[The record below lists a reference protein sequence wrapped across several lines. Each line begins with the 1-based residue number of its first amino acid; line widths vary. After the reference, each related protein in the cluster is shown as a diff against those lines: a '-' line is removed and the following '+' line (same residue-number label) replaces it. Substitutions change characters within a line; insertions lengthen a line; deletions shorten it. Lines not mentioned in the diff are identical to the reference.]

1 MRIIGGKRFP
11 VERVRDII
19 PENRYFPQ
27 ERIGFF
33 LDKNS
38 QHVVYTF
45 SSVTKI
51 STERI
56 ISTLEFHAK

>member
-1 MRIIGGKRFP
+1 MVASGFLSRGLEILSQKTDIFHRKGSDFLGG
-11 VERVRDII
+11 
-19 PENRYFPQ
+19 
-27 ERIGFF
+27 
-33 LDKNS
+33 KNS

-45 SSVTKI
+45 SSFTKI